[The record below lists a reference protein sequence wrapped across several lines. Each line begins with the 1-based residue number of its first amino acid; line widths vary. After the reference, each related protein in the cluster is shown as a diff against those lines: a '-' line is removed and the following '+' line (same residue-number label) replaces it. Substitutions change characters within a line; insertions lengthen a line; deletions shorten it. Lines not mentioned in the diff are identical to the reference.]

1 MIPLV
6 FFCVMSYVMV
16 GVFFMCF
23 DVMVL
28 KTPLMFNEMVFLF
41 YVILWPM
48 VALMRL
54 KDTFF

>member
-6 FFCVMSYVMV
+6 FFCIMTYVMV

-28 KTPLMFNEMVFLF
+28 KTPLMFNAMVFLF

-54 KDTFF
+54 KDAFF